1 MKPLQETNDNIFYYC
16 EKVIYKTKMKFTKA
30 YNKNVQVLLKEYRKK
45 RYYPKLNNISKYAL

>member
-45 RYYPKLNNISKYAL
+45 RYYPKLNNI